1 MAEMF
6 NFAMKG
12 AKTFVKGT
20 EQVET
25 RMNIATIAALKANQ
39 NKIKTAVKANLRG
52 APRWSQKGKNR
63 ITGPNFQVQGTTGQN
78 HYPRD
83 GGPGRMT
90 GVLYKGV
97 GGVRKPKEFRG
108 MFYGGVGVGAK
119 PNNVKKRV
127 LEAKYPYFRP
137 AVEKTEPLI
146 SQTYEKGWSRAM
158 NRMGGVI

>member
-6 NFAMKG
+6 SFATKG
-12 AKTFVKGT
+12 VKTFIKST
-20 EQVET
+20 EQVDA
-25 RMNIATIAALKANQ
+25 RMNVATIAALKANQ
-39 NKIKTAVKANLRG
+39 NKIKSAVKANLKG
-52 APRWSQKGKNR
+52 QPRWTQKGRNR
-63 ITGPNFQVQGTTGQN
+63 ITGPNFQVEGTTGQ
-78 HYPRD
+78 HHFPRD
-83 GGPGRMT
+83 GGPGKMT

-97 GGVRKPKEFRG
+97 GGVRKPREYRG

-137 AVEKTEPLI
+137 AVEKTEPLM
-146 SQTYEKGWSRAM
+146 SKTYENGWARAM